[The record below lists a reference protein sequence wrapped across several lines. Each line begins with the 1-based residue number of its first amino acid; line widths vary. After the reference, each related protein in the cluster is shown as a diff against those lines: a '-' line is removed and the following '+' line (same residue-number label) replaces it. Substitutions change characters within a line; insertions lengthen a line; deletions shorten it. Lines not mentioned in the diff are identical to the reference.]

1 MAPIIAQP
9 LPFFKGNSRNF
20 GNSRKNGNSTHPK
33 GAPRVYN
40 TPMTRLLET
49 LAPRLRPGGDDAYKA
64 ETLRLLM
71 LWSAERRTARANAH
85 ADCHAKNPSTCR
97 VHGTHPG
104 AGQRERETKATKDS
118 LGKRFDPDHPERYTT
133 TDNLARGKK
142 AILRALAKKEDVRGA
157 MYRPEVGAIDFIW
170 GKPGT
175 KAKGY
180 HDGYGISHAFAGHPG
195 DIHFLPEI
203 IAKGTAYKTKS
214 KGVDGNRGYNG
225 RIAFVYGKRAIFVDP
240 APKGKSLVVTSYR
253 KDDTGDLREI
263 EKNPKA

>member
-85 ADCHAKNPSTCR
+85 ADCRAKNPSTCR

-104 AGQRERETKATKDS
+104 AVGKSGDWKS
-118 LGKRFDPDHPERYTT
+118 LG
-133 TDNLARGKK
+133 L
-142 AILRALAKKEDVRGA
+142 
-157 MYRPEVGAIDFIW
+157 
-170 GKPGT
+170 KPGREI
-175 KAKGY
+175 KG
-180 HDGYGISHAFAGHPG
+180 DKPVEQISQGEA
-195 DIHFLPEI
+195 
-203 IAKGTAYKTKS
+203 IAKMKAGDTVKNPLGETLRIDEYTYKHINKKGRNQKEASMRLREYQQMKDAVSHPHEIWMDEKS
-214 KGVDGNRGYNG
+214 KRRKYVQFLELNGKMVINAVDEYNNHILSWHSNSTTYDYY
-225 RIAFVYGKRAIFVDP
+225 RVGKLIYLR
-240 APKGKSLVVTSYR
+240 KG
-253 KDDTGDLREI
+253 
-263 EKNPKA
+263 